1 MRKEKKM
8 EFSLARLNHLLKKLL
23 QERSMFIL
31 ILFSIFF
38 LLSFAS
44 MSNDLVMTTSKMVIL
59 GITVAAVCHY
69 SFASYHKTNS
79 QIHTILLPTSTLEK
93 FIALF
98 IVNVLGIILLM
109 FVSCFLGLLCGSFV
123 FQDSGITLR
132 DIVYFPF
139 FIAEPSTESQSDYCS
154 VIINFASTIVF
165 LFYASLLFKEK
176 ALGLAFICIFLYHS
190 LRDFCNNLLLT
201 SIQNIQLND
210 SLIDYQIQNNFILK
224 VIIIIGFLLLTYL
237 RMKEEEAS

>member
-8 EFSLARLNHLLKKLL
+8 EFSFVRLKHLLKKLL
-23 QERSMFIL
+23 QERSRFIL
-31 ILFSIFF
+31 ILFSVFF

-44 MSNDLVMTTSKMVIL
+44 MSNDLVMTTSIIMIL

-69 SFASYHKTNS
+69 SFASYHKINS

-109 FVSCFLGLLCGSFV
+109 FVSCFLGLLCGSLV

-139 FIAEPSTESQSDYCS
+139 FIAESSTESQSDYYS
-154 VIINFASTIVF
+154 IIINFASTIVF
-165 LFYASLLFKEK
+165 LFYASLFFKEK
-176 ALGLAFICIFLYHS
+176 ALGLAFICIFLYYS